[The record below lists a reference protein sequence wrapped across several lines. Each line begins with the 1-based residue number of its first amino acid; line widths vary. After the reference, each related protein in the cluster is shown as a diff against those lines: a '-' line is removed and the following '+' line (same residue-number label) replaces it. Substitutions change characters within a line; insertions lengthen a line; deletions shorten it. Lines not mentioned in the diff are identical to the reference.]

1 MDALDPDTG
10 KFPLED
16 LTLTTFDMNFPVA
29 AVKLLV
35 DKTNRYVSLF
45 TTEPKDGEPDLRKN
59 HQKAKKRTCGY
70 TTLGD

>member
-1 MDALDPDTG
+1 EVSLSQKARDKMPSLDDFMDALDPDTG

-35 DKTNRYVSLF
+35 D
-45 TTEPKDGEPDLRKN
+45 
-59 HQKAKKRTCGY
+59 
-70 TTLGD
+70 